1 MTAIINSGL
10 TKITQNMA
18 ANKPTHITQFVLAK
32 VIGLDNKAPVNPDEV
47 LPPGAAISWQGPV
60 TRAAAISEHKVVY
73 SLILDSTVGPFEFN
87 WIGLVDA
94 DGVLIAVSYVPL
106 QSKTKYEGEAIG
118 NTLTRNFVLA
128 FASAKTALDVT
139 IDPQTWQFDF
149 TDLIDQK
156 VDAAVNTAI
165 ADIEISLGQ
174 KVIDGKVYRVVTAD
188 MQAQENSNYL
198 FMDKAVVTLPARAG
212 VAACNCRFAVDHS
225 VDLTVGD
232 CLIKPAEV
240 GEKISTKDGAFDQV
254 RILAAGPEFG
264 FNLINN
270 GWRV

>member
-1 MTAIINSGL
+1 MTAIINTGL
-10 TKITQNMA
+10 AKITQNMA
-18 ANKPTHITQFVLAK
+18 ANKPTQITQFVLAK
-32 VIGLDNKAPVNPDEV
+32 IIGLDNKAPVNLDEV

-60 TRAAAISEHKVVY
+60 TRAAAISDHKVVY

-87 WIGLVDA
+87 WIGLVDE

-149 TDLIDQK
+149 TDLIDSK
-156 VDAAVNTAI
+156 VIAAVEKAI
-165 ADIEISLGQ
+165 GSTKHFIPITVDTVAEPD
-174 KVIDGKVYRVVTAD
+174 K
-188 MQAQENSNYL
+188 NYL
-198 FMDKAVVTLPARAG
+198 FMDNAVLTLPPTVG
-212 VAACNCRFAVDHS
+212 VISCHCRFAVDHG
-225 VDLTVGD
+225 VDLSAGD
-232 CLIKPAEV
+232 CLIKPTEAE
-240 GEKISTKDGAFDQV
+240 KTISTKDGDFNQV
-254 RILAAGPEFG
+254 RILIAGPEYG